1 LGVDVGE
8 EVLYMFKKTKFILA
22 LLAVSLITVLAVGC
36 GSTDNEFVGVATGR
50 GSSQV
55 GNLSFAFFGVN
66 PQIAGEVPAN
76 TASLRFDMFST
87 KPPAATSLVLTETRQ
102 YSESIVIE
110 DVPINVICVVVTA
123 LDANGF
129 PLVSLQGSANVILGE
144 TTPVD
149 LGNAE
154 PITFEKLT
162 ITPDPTNVSKGGDAV
177 QLFFTLEFSNGS
189 IFQLNSFDAP
199 AASFSQQQTVANIT
213 TTGLVSTGVGGQ
225 NTTATGSFTVQ
236 NITLSDDFVINTYC
250 LDARVSPNTLFIPF
264 QQITGTISNELNYN
278 VQFTGTNGIST
289 QVAKECAYSLVTPY
303 PNVTID
309 SVTGQL
315 TLSPATLPGTVNIL
329 VTYLDPVSGLFLT
342 DTVSVNLIQ
351 LSD

>member
-1 LGVDVGE
+1 
-8 EVLYMFKKTKFILA
+8 MFKKTKFILA

-225 NTTATGSFTVQ
+225 NTTATGSFTIQ
-236 NITLSDDFVINTYC
+236 NITLSDDFIINTYC
-250 LDARVSPNTLFIPF
+250 LDASVFPPSLFIGGIQAQVMEF
-264 QQITGTISNELNYN
+264 LSYN
-278 VQFTGTNGIST
+278 VQFAGPNGIRT
-289 QVAKECAYSLVTPY
+289 QVANECAYSLAVPY

-309 SVTGQL
+309 SETGQL
-315 TLSPATLPGTVNIL
+315 TFNQATLPGTVDIL
-329 VTYLDPVSGLFLT
+329 VTYLDPASGVKST

-351 LSD
+351 PKT